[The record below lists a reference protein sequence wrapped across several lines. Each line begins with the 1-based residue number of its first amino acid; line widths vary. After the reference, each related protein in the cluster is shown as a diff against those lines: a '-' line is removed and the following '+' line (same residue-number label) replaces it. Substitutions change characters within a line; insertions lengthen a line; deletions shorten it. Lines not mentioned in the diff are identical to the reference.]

1 MSVVVKYSLIAVLGL
16 ALVGGALA
24 LNIAAQGGGS
34 KLKDGFRVGD
44 VEIGGLST
52 EEAIAAL
59 QQKEENPH
67 QVLVKISNK
76 SWKISAAK
84 LGWSIDEK
92 ASLQPVIEVN
102 QSLNWAD
109 KIRAF
114 FKRDQDLKDQQF
126 PIVYQID
133 TEKARIVLNDLAQKV
148 NQEPK
153 NGMVGFSNR
162 RLRYIVTKPSVTG
175 MWANVNTAVAE
186 LEKNPNLTSLNVPY
200 STKEATHSTAK
211 LKKLVDKGN
220 KMMRPMV
227 FRLGNSERTGKLNRL
242 QVANL
247 YWVKQKGILLDEKTL
262 QRAYKKITGYI
273 NQPARGARYGWRG
286 KEWGKVG
293 EKNGLIADPKKSME
307 IFKKALLDPT
317 QTEVV
322 FPAIQ
327 EVPQVTLASLPRLGE
342 VQLIATGVSTYY
354 GSSPERRANI
364 ANAAKKIDGSVVAHG
379 DNFSFLNSL
388 GGITRSNGFIG
399 GLVIKDGRTVD
410 GLGGGVCQVSTTT
423 FRAMYQAGLPV
434 VERNQHSYRVKYY
447 EPRVGFEAAVYDPG
461 LDLRMKNDTGSTMVI
476 RTVNNNRKSTLTVQ
490 IWGVKPQRTVKIS
503 KAVILASQPHPPA
516 KYVDNPQLK
525 RGVVKQVDWAANG
538 YTLYITR
545 VIKDANGKVRK
556 DRIDT
561 KYKPWQAIFERGT
574 RG

>member
-24 LNIAAQGGGS
+24 LNIAVQDGAN
-34 KLKDGFRVGD
+34 KLQDGFRVGD
-44 VEIGGLST
+44 VEVGGLSP
-52 EEAIAAL
+52 EEAFAAL
-59 QQKEENPH
+59 QKKEENPH
-67 QVLVKISNK
+67 QVLVKMANK
-76 SWKISAAK
+76 SWKVSAAK

-92 ASLQPVIEVN
+92 ASLQPVLEVS
-102 QSLNWAD
+102 QRLNWVD
-109 KIRAF
+109 QIKSF
-114 FKRDQDLKDQQF
+114 FKRDRDLKDQQF
-126 PIVYQID
+126 PIIYHID
-133 TEKARIVLNDLAQKV
+133 TDKARIVLNDLAKKV
-148 NQEPK
+148 NKEPK
-153 NGMVGFSNR
+153 NGMVGFSNK
-162 RLRYIVTKPSVTG
+162 RLRYVVTKPSVTG
-175 MWANVNTAVAE
+175 MWANVNTAVAD
-186 LEKNPNLTSLNVPY
+186 LEKNPNLTNLDIPY
-200 STKEATHSTAK
+200 STKEARYSTAK
-211 LKKLVDKGN
+211 LQKLVERGN
-220 KMMRPMV
+220 NMMRPMV

-293 EKNGLIADPKKSME
+293 EKNGMIADPKKSME

-317 QTEVV
+317 QTEVI
-322 FPAIQ
+322 FPAIE
-327 EVPQVTLASLPRLGE
+327 EVPQITLASLPRLSE
-342 VQLIATGVSTYY
+342 VKLIATGVSTYY

-379 DNFSFLNSL
+379 ENFSFLKAL

-423 FRAMYQAGLPV
+423 FRAMYRAGLPV

-461 LDLRMKNDTGSTMVI
+461 LDLRMKNDTGATFVV
-476 RTVNNNRKSTLTVQ
+476 RTKNNNRKSTLTVQ
-490 IWGVKPQRTVKIS
+490 VWGIKPQRTVKVS
-503 KAVILASQPHPPA
+503 KAVILASKPHPPA

-545 VIKDANGKVRK
+545 TIQDAKGVRK

-561 KYKPWQAIFERGT
+561 KYKPWRAIFERGT